1 MSLKQIEIACPC
13 CEATLVVDVLTQTVL
28 KHAPKAQLD
37 ATGKPLLDEK
47 RWQSA
52 QETIQQRGRRSSDAF
67 DQALQQEADREKDLD
82 DLFRKAQEK
91 AKKRGRD
98 D

>member
-1 MSLKQIEIACPC
+1 MSLKQIEITCPC

-37 ATGKPLLDEK
+37 ATGKPILDET

-52 QETIQQRGRRSSDAF
+52 QATIQNRGRESADAF
-67 DQALQQEADREKDLD
+67 DQALRQEADREKDLD
-82 DLFRKAQEK
+82 DLFRQAQNK
-91 AKKRGRD
+91 VKKRREED
-98 D
+98 